1 MNARG
6 WAGVAL
12 AVLLGALFLR
22 LCVRIV
28 PADGPVP
35 MPPPSRPAAVA
46 EGALLI
52 PVEGVPPS
60 ALSDTFTQS
69 RAGEARASGA
79 RASGARA
86 SGARA
91 HDAIDIMAARG
102 RAVLAAA
109 DGRIEKLFWSRE
121 GGRTVYQRSADGRR
135 IYYYAHLDSYA
146 PGLAQGQAV
155 RRGQR
160 IASVGSTGNADPGAP
175 HLHFAVHE
183 MAAGEPWYGGRAINP
198 YPLLARPR

>member
-1 MNARG
+1 MRTGG
-6 WAGVAL
+6 WAGVGLTLLLCL
-12 AVLLGALFLR
+12 AFLR

-28 PADGPVP
+28 PADAPADAPAPGL
-35 MPPPSRPAAVA
+35 RPASA
-46 EGALLI
+46 GAGELLI
-52 PVEGVPPS
+52 PVEGVPPT
-60 ALSDTFTQS
+60 ALTDTFTQ
-69 RAGEARASGA
+69 
-79 RASGARA
+79 ARA

-109 DGRIEKLFWSRE
+109 DGRIEKLFWSAE
-121 GGRTVYQRSADGRR
+121 GGRTLYERSADGRR
-135 IYYYAHLDSYA
+135 IYYYAHLDAYA
-146 PGLAQGQAV
+146 PGVREGMAV

-160 IASVGSTGNADPGAP
+160 IASVGSTGNADPSAP

-183 MAAGEPWYGGRAINP
+183 MGAGEPWHGGRAINP